1 METAKPSRTKVKAVR
16 LDTDLIIGIGRVAKR
31 HQVSEN
37 AYVTRVLRS
46 ALTID
51 SLIPAFNGIGLSSE
65 TFASILTNS
74 NSDLLELD
82 GFALGKKHFEET
94 RELLE
99 SVGMK
104 MTFVRFLVE
113 ILDKQGNWFVV
124 EGNPTEDS
132 ESLALRHKY
141 GAKWSLFLKS
151 YLSGAYE
158 VLQAGRLQVQVK
170 ESILKIRF
178 PNRPQLKV

>member
-1 METAKPSRTKVKAVR
+1 METARASRTKVKAFR
-16 LDTDLIIGIGRVAKR
+16 LDTDLIIGIERVVKR
-31 HQVSEN
+31 HQISEN
-37 AYVTRVLRS
+37 MYVTRVLRN

-51 SLIPAFNGIGLSSE
+51 SLIPAFDGIGLSAE

-99 SVGMK
+99 SGGIK

-113 ILDKQGNWFVV
+113 ILDKQGNWIVV

-132 ESLALRHKY
+132 ETLILRHKY
-141 GAKWSLFLKS
+141 GGKWSLFLKS

-158 VLQAGRLQVQVK
+158 VLQSGRLQFVVK
-170 ESILKIRF
+170 ERILKIRF
-178 PNRPQLKV
+178 PNKHEIRV